1 MDDTREPEEPTRSDL
16 RLVQGALRNDWPIPE
31 PVRREILQAAVN
43 LITPAEG
50 ETPAPARTR
59 LAAMK
64 VLVSM
69 AKLNLG
75 QAAVDLAREKAEGR
89 ARVERSLADAV
100 AEAEALAE
108 GRIRE
113 REQGDGGGGGRV
125 A

>member
-1 MDDTREPEEPTRSDL
+1 MDENREPEELTRSDL

-31 PVRREILQAAVN
+31 PVRRMIIQSAVN
-43 LITPAEG
+43 IVDPDEATRPQPS
-50 ETPAPARTR
+50 TRTR

-64 VLVSM
+64 VLAAF

-75 QAAVDLAREKAEGR
+75 QAAIDLAREKIDGK
-89 ARVERSLADAV
+89 ARGEQSLADAV

-108 GRIRE
+108 ERIRE
-113 REQGDGGGGGRV
+113 RERERGGGSV

>member
-16 RLVQGALRNDWPIPE
+16 RLLQGALRNDWPIPD
-31 PVRREILQAAVN
+31 PVKREILQGLIN

-50 ETPAPARTR
+50 EVPAPTRTR

-64 VLVSM
+64 VLVAM

-75 QAAVDLAREKAEGR
+75 QAAVDLAREKVEGN
-89 ARVERSLADAV
+89 ARGERSLADAV

-108 GRIRE
+108 ARIRE
-113 REQGDGGGGGRV
+113 RASESGG
-125 A
+125 